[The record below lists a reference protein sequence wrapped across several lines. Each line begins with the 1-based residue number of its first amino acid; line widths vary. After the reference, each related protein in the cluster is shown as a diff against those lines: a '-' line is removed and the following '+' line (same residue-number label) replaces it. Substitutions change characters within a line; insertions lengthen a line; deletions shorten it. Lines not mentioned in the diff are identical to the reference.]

1 MYRFFSILLIV
12 INYNIGFSQITDKV
26 KTDKVSNNLT
36 YLRSR
41 NPISMKS
48 TSNFSIITHE
58 KTRNPNYVKS
68 NEMMKLRN
76 INPISFEKQRK
87 PLPKHQTHIKN

>member
-26 KTDKVSNNLT
+26 RTDKFSNIST
-36 YLRSR
+36 DLRSR
-41 NPISMKS
+41 NPNSMKS

-68 NEMMKLRN
+68 NELIKLRN

-87 PLPKHQTHIKN
+87 PLPKHQNEIKN

>member
-1 MYRFFSILLIV
+1 MHRFFSILVIV
-12 INYNIGFSQITDKV
+12 INYNIGFSQTTDKV
-26 KTDKVSNNLT
+26 RTDKVSNIST
-36 YLRSR
+36 DLRSR

-58 KTRNPNYVKS
+58 RTRNPNYVKS
-68 NEMMKLRN
+68 NEMIKLRN

-87 PLPKHQTHIKN
+87 PLPNHQIHIKN